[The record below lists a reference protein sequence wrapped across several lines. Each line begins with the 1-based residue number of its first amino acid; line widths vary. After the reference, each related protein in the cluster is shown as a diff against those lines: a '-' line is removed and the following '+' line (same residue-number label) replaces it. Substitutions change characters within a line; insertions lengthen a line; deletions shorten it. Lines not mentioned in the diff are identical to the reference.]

1 MGSKTNSGDIN
12 FAIMLKV
19 SKTTL
24 NQLNILYSLLNT
36 LYSFDKLVI

>member
-12 FAIMLKV
+12 FAIMLEV

-36 LYSFDKLVI
+36 LYYFDKLVI